1 MSKSMPKY
9 QTQTVPVATAAV
21 LTANAGAGG
30 PCRLMKVV
38 IGNHTANTTVQFKN
52 ALTDTGTVI
61 LTLSA
66 LANQSV
72 DFDFTDVGGIAFTTG
87 CWVKPAG
94 TASIAYCWFE

>member
-1 MSKSMPKY
+1 MSAQPRFIL
-9 QTQTVPVATAAV
+9 QAVPVATAAA
-21 LTANAGAGG
+21 LGPG

-66 LANQSV
+66 LANDGA
-72 DFDFTDVGGIAFTTG
+72 DFDFTEVGGIAFTTG
-87 CWVKPAG
+87 CFVKPAG
-94 TASIAYCWFE
+94 TNSIAYCWFE